1 VKLEFSGS
9 PEVTA
14 PRERLWERLVDPR
27 FVARSAPG
35 VESVE
40 VIDAG
45 HFRVVSGVGL
55 GPMRVRLT
63 MDGELFDLV
72 PGVSAKMRVRGSGA
86 GSLIE
91 VLSSISVHD
100 VGSGR
105 VRLNWSATSELSG
118 TVARAGPRLIE
129 GIARKLTEQ
138 FWEDFA
144 RRVAEEQTTP
154 R

>member
-1 VKLEFSGS
+1 
-9 PEVTA
+9 
-14 PRERLWERLVDPR
+14 
-27 FVARSAPG
+27 
-35 VESVE
+35 
-40 VIDAG
+40 
-45 HFRVVSGVGL
+45 
-55 GPMRVRLT
+55 

-100 VGSGR
+100 VGSGT
-105 VRLNWSATSELSG
+105 VRLSWFATSELSG
-118 TVARAGPRLIE
+118 TVAKAGARLIE

-144 RRVAEEQTTP
+144 RRVAEEQTTAG
-154 R
+154 